1 MVWSDLTLRYCR
13 KACGQQQQGLGCG
26 LVCGLH
32 GESPFVASWFFWVI
46 VLSVEPGTTSH
57 KASAVPFGFRL
68 GRRTAVLKM
77 HDLCSSRRI
86 VRGITEP
93 HTGDDC
99 LVERRR
105 SSLVGST
112 SQSDKLPAQNMSA
125 RLIAVAGP
133 VPKTEFLLGD
143 EEAVIGRDVAA
154 TVCINSRSA
163 SRRHCTVRRSGD
175 QYLIK
180 DLGSS
185 NGTLVNGLPVT
196 ECVLRHGDR
205 IAVSD
210 ALFVFADQAAELP
223 LRTDVTESR
232 DDEALEFATVQQAEP
247 LYRNPQR
254 LLASM
259 QSQKQAN
266 HVQALLE
273 INRKAATLRE
283 PEELEQALLDAA
295 FQLTPAESAAV
306 LLFEQLDAPA
316 TSVTGQ
322 NRASQLTSNQLTS
335 KIQFSQ
341 TVVRRVL
348 NEQVAVLA
356 RNTGAD
362 EALKDVA
369 SLAAGGNQSILCVPL
384 LAHGR
389 SLGVL
394 YLSITKRRAGVR
406 RNAFGNH
413 DRRGRGG
420 GSFTG
425 QCFRL
430 PAHARAGRSA
440 ANGA

>member
-1 MVWSDLTLRYCR
+1 M
-13 KACGQQQQGLGCG
+13 A
-26 LVCGLH
+26 
-32 GESPFVASWFFWVI
+32 
-46 VLSVEPGTTSH
+46 
-57 KASAVPFGFRL
+57 
-68 GRRTAVLKM
+68 
-77 HDLCSSRRI
+77 
-86 VRGITEP
+86 
-93 HTGDDC
+93 
-99 LVERRR
+99 
-105 SSLVGST
+105 
-112 SQSDKLPAQNMSA
+112 A

-154 TVCINSRSA
+154 TICVNSRSA
-163 SRRHCTVRRSGD
+163 SRRHCMVQRNGD

-185 NGTLVNGLPVT
+185 NGTLVNGLPIT
-196 ECVLRHGDR
+196 ECVLQHGDR
-205 IAVSD
+205 IAISD
-210 ALFVFADQAAELP
+210 ALFVFAADQTELP

-266 HVQALLE
+266 QLQALLE

-295 FQLTPAESAAV
+295 FRLTPAESAAV
-306 LLFEQLDAPA
+306 LLYEQLDAPA
-316 TSVTGQ
+316 TSETGQ
-322 NRASQLTSNQLTS
+322 NRASQLVA

-356 RNTGAD
+356 RNTGTE
-362 EALKDVA
+362 EALKNVA
-369 SLAAGGNQSILCVPL
+369 SLAAGGNQSVLCVPL

-389 SLGVL
+389 SLGTL
-394 YLSITKRRAGVR
+394 YLSIRNSAQVFDETHLETMTGVAAVVGLALA
-406 RNAFGNH
+406 NAFDFQRMRAQAALLRTALEQ
-413 DRRGRGG
+413 DRPMSGE
-420 GSFTG
+420 S
-425 QCFRL
+425 
-430 PAHARAGRSA
+430 PAIEDL
-440 ANGA
+440 